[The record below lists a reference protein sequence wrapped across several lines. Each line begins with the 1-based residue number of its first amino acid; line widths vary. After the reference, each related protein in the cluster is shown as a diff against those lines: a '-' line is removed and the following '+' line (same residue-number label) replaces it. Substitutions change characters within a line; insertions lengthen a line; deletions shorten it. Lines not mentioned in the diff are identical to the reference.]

1 MLDIISD
8 FAGLDGLPLF
18 DSVYT
23 SGNAIRDV
31 LDGDTEESSEIDE
44 VDTDRLGAMLIA
56 RYGEWKMYTSDNAEF
71 EEALLRYYRRY
82 KHYYNELLTAYNT
95 TINMLDG
102 RKTVIAY
109 DTTNNRQDSGTDK
122 SNGTIQNSVDGTE
135 ETNNYDLPRQTSTE
149 NRPSSRTIDI
159 SKQGSSSETT
169 NSVEYGKATKTTRG
183 GTVTRTG
190 DADVIDL
197 KKRYMALIQNVYYE
211 FAGRFEP
218 LFVGVFG

>member
-8 FAGLDGLPLF
+8 FTGLDGLPLF

-23 SGNAIRDV
+23 NGGAIRDV
-31 LDGDTEESSEIDE
+31 LDVDTEEPVIIKNIDS
-44 VDTDRLGAMLIA
+44 DRLGAMLLA
-56 RYGEWKMYTSDNAEF
+56 RYGEWKMFTADKTAF
-71 EEALLRYYRRY
+71 EEALMRYYSRY
-82 KHYYNELLTAYNT
+82 KYYYDELLDAYNT

-102 RKTVIAY
+102 RKTVITY
-109 DTTNNRQDSGTDK
+109 DTTNNRQDSGTDSSK
-122 SNGTIQNSVDGTE
+122 GKIGNSLDSTE
-135 ETNNYDLPRQTSTE
+135 EINNYDLPRQTSTE
-149 NRPSSRTIDI
+149 NRPSSRSID
-159 SKQGSSSETT
+159 SNKQSSSSETT

-197 KKRYMALIQNVYYE
+197 KKRYMALIQDVYYE